1 MVKSKI
7 DYSEPPDVF
16 VRGLGKTFPGETIP
30 ALENLTVQCP
40 AGKVTVVVGPS
51 GCGKSTFLRCVC
63 GLEEASTGTIHFGER
78 NVTNVDAVHRGVA
91 MVFQNYALYP
101 DKTVAENIAFPL
113 RMAGVQREERN
124 ARVNAAARLVRIEK
138 FLERRPANLSGGQRQ
153 RVGIARAIVRGPD
166 VLLMDEPLS
175 NLDTKLRAE
184 MRAELGTVQKAI
196 GATMIYVTHDQTE
209 ALTLAD
215 HLIAMDNGV
224 VAQQGK
230 PIDVFQ
236 KPASVFVADFL
247 GRMNTFE
254 GSRNGNHLRLAM
266 GGDIHL
272 PDAFGPAP
280 HDMILGFRAE
290 EAAIGVNTLR
300 VRLSANVEH
309 VELLGTENLVS
320 ARIGQT
326 VFRVRVPVGQEISD
340 RIDVSVEPAN
350 IHIFDGKGNRV

>member
-1 MVKSKI
+1 MI
-7 DYSEPPDVF
+7 
-16 VRGLGKTFPGETIP
+16 
-30 ALENLTVQCP
+30 
-40 AGKVTVVVGPS
+40 VGPS
-51 GCGKSTFLRCVC
+51 GCGKSTFLRCIC
-63 GLEEASTGTIHFGER
+63 GLEDTTSGTIHFGER
-78 NVTNVDAVHRGVA
+78 DVTRVDAVHRGVA

-101 DKTVAENIAFPL
+101 DKTVAENIGFPL
-113 RMAGVQREERN
+113 RMAGVGREERET
-124 ARVNAAARLVRIEK
+124 RVNAAAQLVRIEQ
-138 FLERRPANLSGGQRQ
+138 FMERRPANLSGGQRQ

-215 HLIAMDNGV
+215 HLIAMNKGV

-230 PIDVFQ
+230 PLDVFQ

-254 GSRNGNHLRLAM
+254 GTRDGNILRLS
-266 GGDIHL
+266 GGGEIHL
-272 PDAFGPAP
+272 PDQFGTAP
-280 HDMILGFRAE
+280 KDVILGFRAE
-290 EAAIGVNTLR
+290 EAMVGKNLEHAH
-300 VRLSANVEH
+300 LSAVVEH

-320 ARIGQT
+320 ARIKNI
-326 VFRVRVPVGQEISD
+326 VFRIRIPVGQEISEH
-340 RIDVSVEPAN
+340 IDVSVDPTN
-350 IHIFDGKGNRV
+350 IHIFDTQGARV